1 MKKIYIAMAVLATVA
16 LTSCEQEQSFDDFTP
31 LGENDIAFYIPG
43 PNSTRAEVVN
53 EGTESGQRI
62 EVGTDDNG
70 HSLFLVESIE
80 YLNPKTVTRGAPA
93 YTENVGKLYK
103 TMGVYTDSNDS
114 GDATFNVMDETMT
127 DNPAGGKGWRYNHQ
141 YVSDDKF
148 KPWVDNSTAADFYLR
163 MPASQSGV
171 SGYEY
176 DGGTIAFDYDASN
189 LQNGAGLQDILFAYT
204 SISKSKHDTYLPKGA
219 PVMMYHALTGVKF
232 RVGNDNT
239 GTTKTIIR
247 SVEISGLMD
256 NGHCV
261 ITPSGDGTVV
271 WTTGENPKVG
281 SFKLDYDDYDY
292 HSGTGDDNSIDYVKP
307 TEGDAPFGESWYKG
321 KTGVNNDTHTVADN
335 NLNKEDGSLT
345 FWFIPQEMT
354 EDVTL
359 KVTFCVKTPDTDGAQ
374 GGGMITHTINFGEQ
388 LAAKNV
394 VWNAGELRTYTLE
407 PEDVDVE
414 IFDTMTGKSK
424 TQLHV
429 TNTGNVSE
437 YVRMLVIGNW
447 YGWETQE
454 DYAAYESS
462 ETGKPEPEILVGYKY
477 YGPDDPNYI
486 ADLAK
491 DPKTDVDAMAD
502 PWFRE
507 TPKYGQYF
515 DNTFT
520 NGVPQNGNKW
530 LRGNTGFYYPDPIG
544 PGTTMN
550 ANTEALFKS
559 YIWPQE
565 EDFPTIYVPD
575 PNSNVRRAAVGV
587 HLIMEVSVQAISNK
601 KPDGTLYDNCWDAWT
616 AAIYPNG
623 DGTIGPK

>member
-16 LTSCEQEQSFDDFTP
+16 LTSCEQEQSFDDLTP
-31 LGENDIAFYIPG
+31 LGENDIAFYIPVSS
-43 PNSTRAEVVN
+43 STRAEEVVA
-53 EGTESGQRI
+53 EVESGRRI
-62 EVGTDDNG
+62 SVGTDNEG
-70 HSLFLVESIE
+70 KSLFFEETIE
-80 YLNPKTVTRGAPA
+80 NLNPKATITRGAPA

-103 TMGVYTDSNDS
+103 TMGVYTESNNS

-127 DNPAGGKGWRYNHQ
+127 ENPTNGKGWRYTHQ
-141 YVSDDKF
+141 YVSEDKF
-148 KPWVDNSTAADFYLR
+148 KPWVDEGTPADFYLR

-171 SGYEY
+171 SGYVY
-176 DGGTIAFDYDASN
+176 DGGTIAFDYNASN

-239 GTTKTIIR
+239 GSTKTIIR
-247 SVEISGLMD
+247 SVEISGLND
-256 NGHCV
+256 VGHCV

-271 WTTGENPKVG
+271 WTGLDMNTG
-281 SFKLDYDDYDY
+281 SFRLDYDDFDY
-292 HSGTGDDNSIDYVKP
+292 NNGTGDDNSIDYVKP
-307 TEGDAPFGESWYKG
+307 TEGDDAPFGDSWYKG
-321 KTGVNNDTHTVADN
+321 KTGVKNDTHTAAEN
-335 NLNKEDGSLT
+335 NLNDEAGSLT
-345 FWFIPQEMT
+345 FWFIPQAMT
-354 EDVTL
+354 DDVIL

-388 LAAKNV
+388 LAGV
-394 VWNAGELRTYTLE
+394 EWNAGELRTYTLE

-429 TNTGNVSE
+429 TNTGNVPE
-437 YVRMLVIGNW
+437 FVRMVVIGNW
-447 YGWETQE
+447 YGWETQADFE
-454 DYAAYESS
+454 SYES
-462 ETGKPEPEILVGYKY
+462 TGKPEPEILVGYKTD
-477 YGPDDPNYI
+477 GSGGEGDDE
-486 ADLAK
+486 
-491 DPKTDVDAMAD
+491 MAD

-507 TPKYGQYF
+507 TPEYGQYF

-544 PGTTMN
+544 PGTTMD
-550 ANTEALFKS
+550 ALTDALFKS
-559 YIWPQE
+559 YIWP
-565 EDFPTIYVPD
+565 EDKPFPTIYIPD
-575 PNSNVRRAAVGV
+575 PNSNIRKPAVGV
-587 HLIMEVSVQAISNK
+587 HLIMEVSVQAISAK
-601 KPDGTLYDNCWDAWT
+601 KPDGTLYTKDEVWDAWT

-623 DGTIGPK
+623 GGTIGPK